1 ILLVTI
7 WSATL
12 IPLLLMLIFF
22 SSKRHRR
29 TPIFLLNLVAIG
41 LGMALGAVS
50 IITFYDV
57 LIDPDEGYNMPNII
71 IIFCLEFLTPFF
83 AEFVL
88 LCRLLA
94 VYSFHTTPLWLFV
107 SILCSLG
114 CLKIARI
121 INFIVF
127 MDSYARQTKQLK
139 NPLSIGR
146 WSRLCPKLE
155 WVLQTIDNAITSS
168 LFLRQL
174 NVRQALG
181 CCIQNDGTNIA
192 ISSVSSKIKTLFWI
206 AASNFVIPVF
216 LNVALLIDIF
226 HGSNFELVGSYL
238 EYCNIYVQIIGVV
251 LATLWAAGSQW
262 LEDSGPMAAAG
273 PE

>member
-1 ILLVTI
+1 
-7 WSATL
+7 
-12 IPLLLMLIFF
+12 
-22 SSKRHRR
+22 
-29 TPIFLLNLVAIG
+29 
-41 LGMALGAVS
+41 
-50 IITFYDV
+50 
-57 LIDPDEGYNMPNII
+57 MPNII

-155 WVLQTIDNAITSS
+155 WVLQTIDNASVMLYVCFLDVLTIRRITSS

-192 ISSVSSKIKTLFWI
+192 IC
-206 AASNFVIPVF
+206 P
-216 LNVALLIDIF
+216 
-226 HGSNFELVGSYL
+226 
-238 EYCNIYVQIIGVV
+238 
-251 LATLWAAGSQW
+251 
-262 LEDSGPMAAAG
+262 
-273 PE
+273 